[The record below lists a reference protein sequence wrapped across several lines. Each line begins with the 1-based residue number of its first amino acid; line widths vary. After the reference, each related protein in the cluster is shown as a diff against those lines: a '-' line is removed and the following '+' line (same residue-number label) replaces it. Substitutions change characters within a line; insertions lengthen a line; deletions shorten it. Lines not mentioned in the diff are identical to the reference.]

1 MLQKNATLTRNAQNR
16 SKMKRPNIAVTQGE
30 IYYREIVGMKYL
42 GGKQRLGKHLAP
54 VLHEIWENNEDLNGY
69 LEPFCGSLGV
79 LKNMTDI
86 DTKNIQ
92 ANDYHA
98 DLIQMWKEVKAGTF
112 KYPTSISEKEYL
124 EAKQM
129 KSPNA
134 HKAFVGFGMSFG
146 GRYFGAYSQK
156 YLNGKKED
164 FCKEMVNSLTRTAP
178 KIQNVKFTNK
188 DYRKLTPKK
197 KLIYCDPPYAY
208 NKYPI
213 KYRREVKKYDT
224 FDNEEFWEV
233 MRKWSKNNLV
243 VVSETTAPDDFVEVW
258 NQKRYRSAAQS
269 AKTRFSEKSD
279 KPSETHTVEKL
290 FVHKSNAKRAQ
301 LDN

>member
-1 MLQKNATLTRNAQNR
+1 
-16 SKMKRPNIAVTQGE
+16 
-30 IYYREIVGMKYL
+30 MKYL

-129 KSPNA
+129 KSPSA

-224 FDNEEFWEV
+224 FDNEDFWEV

-290 FVHKSNAKRAQ
+290 FVHKSNAKKAQ
-301 LDN
+301 LDK